1 MALGPYASFIVT
13 SYALVAAVVLILIV
27 WIAHRL
33 SPPEGAPARTRGQR
47 RRSGA
52 PAAARRISDERA
64 RHIGRTPAGRR
75 WLVALPLIGFIALAG
90 LFLLRLHGG
99 DPSKIPSALIGR
111 PAPQTALPA
120 LEGLVNNGAPVPGL
134 DPAAFKG
141 KVSVVNVWASWCVP
155 CHDEAPLL
163 TALAKDKR
171 LQIVGIN
178 YKDSPD
184 NARRFLGRYGNPFGM
199 VGVDGNGRAS
209 IEWGVYGVPETF
221 VVGREGTILYKMVG
235 PVTPAN
241 IDSVLKAE
249 IEKALKRGR
258 TPSFRGARSASPE
271 SILRVSWIPG
281 LRKTHPGM
289 TGK

>member
-1 MALGPYASFIVT
+1 MST
-13 SYALVAAVVLILIV
+13 
-27 WIAHRL
+27 
-33 SPPEGAPARTRGQR
+33 PAT
-47 RRSGA
+47 
-52 PAAARRISDERA
+52 SDEQP
-64 RHIGRTPAGRR
+64 GRRR
-75 WLVALPLIGFIALAG
+75 WLVALPLIVFMGVAG

-120 LEGLVNNGAPVPGL
+120 LEGLVHNGAPVPGL
-134 DPAAFKG
+134 DPAVFKG

-163 TALAKDKR
+163 TALAKDTR

-184 NARRFLGRYGNPFGM
+184 NARRFLGRYGNPFST

-221 VVGREGTILYKMVG
+221 VVGRDGRIAFKLVG
-235 PVTPAN
+235 PITAGNIATTLMPA
-241 IDSVLKAE
+241 
-249 IEKALKRGR
+249 IEKALRAG
-258 TPSFRGARSASPE
+258 T
-271 SILRVSWIPG
+271 
-281 LRKTHPGM
+281 
-289 TGK
+289 